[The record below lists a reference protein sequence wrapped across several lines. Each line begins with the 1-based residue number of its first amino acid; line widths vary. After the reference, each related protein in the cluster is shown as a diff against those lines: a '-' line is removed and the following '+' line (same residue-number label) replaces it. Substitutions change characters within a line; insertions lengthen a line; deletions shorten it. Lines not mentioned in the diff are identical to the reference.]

1 MKGLFRGLKCIFDTD
16 NEKEPKIQIGA
27 PTDVKHVA
35 HIGCDGPST
44 HAPSWMNEYQG
55 GSESQPGDTNAGS
68 KAHGSGG
75 GTTDSTSRSHKT
87 KQTKRSG
94 HGNESSH
101 HKPRK
106 NKSNTSETSV
116 NESSRTRRL
125 KNSLLGSE
133 SPAPETDVKRTRKK
147 QGEGTTRSSK
157 NRNKDPS
164 TTDAATWSDSGC
176 SDGVCQKPRD

>member
-1 MKGLFRGLKCIFDTD
+1 MKGFFRGLKCIFDTD
-16 NEKEPKIQIGA
+16 NEKEPEIQIGA

-44 HAPSWMNEYQG
+44 PAPSWMNEYQG

-68 KAHGSGG
+68 KGKPQSRWDRAHGSGG
-75 GTTDSTSRSHKT
+75 GTTDSTSRPHKT
-87 KQTKRSG
+87 KQAKRST

-106 NKSNTSETSV
+106 NKSNTSEASV

-133 SPAPETDVKRTRKK
+133 SRATETDVKRTRKK

-157 NRNKDPS
+157 TRNKDPS
-164 TTDAATWSDSGC
+164 TTDAAT
-176 SDGVCQKPRD
+176 